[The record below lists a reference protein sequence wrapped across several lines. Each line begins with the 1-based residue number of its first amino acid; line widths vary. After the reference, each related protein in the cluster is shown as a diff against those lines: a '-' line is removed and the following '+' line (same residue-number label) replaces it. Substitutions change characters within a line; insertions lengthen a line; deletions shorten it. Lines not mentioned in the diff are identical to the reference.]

1 MESLIE
7 KVEKNRKNISIL
19 RNENVE
25 LEDKIKNIL
34 IQESGI
40 KVNDIFE
47 TRGQKIY
54 VSSIKLDNFSND
66 YSLRFITRKIK
77 KDGTFGLAIDNSYGY
92 RLKDLLEMEKI

>member
-1 MESLIE
+1 MKKMIE
-7 KVEKNRKNISIL
+7 QIDKNKKNISIL
-19 RNENVE
+19 RNENIE

-47 TRGQKIY
+47 IRGQKIY

-92 RLKDLLEMEKI
+92 RLKDLKEK